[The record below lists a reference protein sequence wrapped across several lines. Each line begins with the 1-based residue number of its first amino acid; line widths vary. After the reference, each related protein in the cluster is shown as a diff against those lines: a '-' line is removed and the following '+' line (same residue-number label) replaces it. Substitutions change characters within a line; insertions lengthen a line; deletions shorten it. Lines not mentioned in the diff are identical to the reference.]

1 VRTDGRKDTPMAQ
14 SDLPVPF
21 TLRLNSA
28 GAIPDPIAEPQ
39 YYEGLLSRRIVAYF
53 LDLGLIVL
61 LWMGAFVLG
70 LIAKIVTFGLLSP
83 LVVLVL
89 AVLAPAY
96 HVFTVSSSARA
107 TIGMRIMGLE
117 VRTFDGGR
125 PSWLHALIQI
135 VLFYVSVS
143 ITGGLVL
150 LAVLFNSHRR
160 TLHDIFS
167 HLVVLRHLPAGTV
180 TSMPPR

>member
-1 VRTDGRKDTPMAQ
+1 MPQ

-28 GAIPDPIAEPQ
+28 DATPDPISEPQ
-39 YYEGLLSRRIVAYF
+39 YYDGLISRRIVAYF
-53 LDLGLIVL
+53 LDLFFIFL
-61 LWMGAFVLG
+61 LWLAVFALG
-70 LIAKIVTFGLLSP
+70 LVAKIVTFGLMTP
-83 LVVLVL
+83 LVALAL

-96 HVFTVSSSARA
+96 HVLTVSSSSRA

-135 VLFYVSVS
+135 VLFYFTVSV
-143 ITGGLVL
+143 TGGLIL
-150 LAVLFNSHRR
+150 LVVLFNRHRR
-160 TLHDIFS
+160 TLHDILS
-167 HLVVLRHLPAGTV
+167 HLVVLRHVPAGTA
-180 TSMPPR
+180 TAMPPRR

>member
-1 VRTDGRKDTPMAQ
+1 MAQ

-96 HVFTVSSSARA
+96 HGPGSAHLR
-107 TIGMRIMGLE
+107 R
-117 VRTFDGGR
+117 RTAELAACADPDR
-125 PSWLHALIQI
+125 
-135 VLFYVSVS
+135 
-143 ITGGLVL
+143 
-150 LAVLFNSHRR
+150 AVLRLGVDHGRAGVAGGAVQQPSP
-160 TLHDIFS
+160 
-167 HLVVLRHLPAGTV
+167 HLARHFLAPGRAAPSAGRHGHIDAPAIARCRGRALP
-180 TSMPPR
+180 S

>member
-1 VRTDGRKDTPMAQ
+1 MAQ

-28 GAIPDPIAEPQ
+28 GATPDPISEPQ
-39 YYEGLLSRRIVAYF
+39 YYEGLLSRRVFAYGIDLVLIF
-53 LDLGLIVL
+53 LLWIGVFALGLVVKVI
-61 LWMGAFVLG
+61 
-70 LIAKIVTFGLLSP
+70 TFGLLSP

-96 HVFTVSSSARA
+96 HVLTVSGPSRA
-107 TIGMRIMGLE
+107 TIGMRIMDLE

-135 VLFYVSVS
+135 VLFYLSVS
-143 ITGGLVL
+143 FTGGLVL
-150 LAVLFNSHRR
+150 LVVLFNRHRR
-160 TLHDIFS
+160 TLHDILS
-167 HLVVLRHLPAGTV
+167 HLVVLRRVPAGTV
-180 TSMPPR
+180 TTTSQR